1 MSFEDVKIGIAFTGS
16 FCTYNKIFPELEKL
30 AEKGA
35 YIQTIFST
43 AAQTIDSR
51 FGEASE
57 FLDRAKSIT
66 GHDPILSIEGA
77 EPIGPKG
84 LLDILVILPCTGN
97 TLAKLSHGITD
108 SPVLMAAK
116 AHLRND
122 KPLVLSL
129 STNDALGMNLK
140 NIGLVLNVKN
150 IYFVPFGQD
159 DPVKKPNSMVAHTE
173 LLLPT
178 LEQAMVGRQ
187 LQPVIQSPFS
197 NNREPVK
204 PSVPQTAAF
213 LSDDRPERS

>member
-16 FCTYNKIFPELEKL
+16 FCTYNKIFPELERL

-35 YIQTIFST
+35 YIQTIFSM

-51 FGEASE
+51 FGEAKE
-57 FLDRAKSIT
+57 FIGRAKSIT
-66 GHDPILSIEGA
+66 GHEPILSMEGA
-77 EPIGPKG
+77 EPIGPGG
-84 LLDILVILPCTGN
+84 LLDILIILPCTGN

-108 SPVLMAAK
+108 SPALMAAK

-159 DPVKKPNSMVAHTE
+159 DPVKKPNSMTAHTE

-178 LEQAMVGRQ
+178 IEQALSGRQ
-187 LQPVIQSPFS
+187 LQPVIQSPFQIS
-197 NNREPVK
+197 SE
-204 PSVPQTAAF
+204 SM
-213 LSDDRPERS
+213 PERS

>member
-1 MSFEDVKIGIAFTGS
+1 MSLENVKIGVAFTGS
-16 FCTYNKIFPELEKL
+16 FCTYNRVFPELEKL
-30 AEKGA
+30 AAAGA
-35 YIQTIFST
+35 YIQTIFSDT
-43 AAQTIDSR
+43 SQTTDCR
-51 FGEASE
+51 FGKADD
-57 FLDRAKSIT
+57 FLKKAEQIT
-66 GHDPILSIEGA
+66 GNPPILTIPEA

-122 KPLVLSL
+122 RSLVLSL

-159 DPVKKPNSMVAHTE
+159 DPQNKPNSMVAHTS

-178 LEQAMVGRQ
+178 LEQALNGKQ
-187 LQPVIQSPFS
+187 LQPVIQSPF
-197 NNREPVK
+197 
-204 PSVPQTAAF
+204 Q
-213 LSDDRPERS
+213 

>member
-1 MSFEDVKIGIAFTGS
+1 MSLEDVKIGIAFTGS
-16 FCTYNKIFPELEKL
+16 FCTYNNIFPELEKL
-30 AEKGA
+30 AKKGA
-35 YIQTIFST
+35 FIQTIFSDT
-43 AAQTIDSR
+43 ARSTDSR
-51 FGEASE
+51 FGKAKD
-57 FLDRAKSIT
+57 FLERAKTIT
-66 GHDPILSIEGA
+66 GNDPILSIEGA

-122 KPLVLSL
+122 RPLVLSL

-159 DPVKKPNSMVAHTE
+159 DCEKKPDSLVADME
-173 LLLPT
+173 KILPA
-178 LEQAMVGRQ
+178 LECALSGKQI
-187 LQPVIQSPFS
+187 QPMIFAK
-197 NNREPVK
+197 N
-204 PSVPQTAAF
+204 
-213 LSDDRPERS
+213 